1 MITISAIACIA
12 SVSVRFRWKEQGMK
26 VKDRVE
32 DGASKRAGREWGLRK
47 EGNACRH
54 TSGFWKPPTWP
65 VMPEFVYQHLMLSMA
80 VIIDQLNVWP
90 SVEWKIMNFR
100 GCMGETKLF
109 FSVSQ
114 RKDAWS
120 EGGNNRTVAIQKL
133 LLSIH
138 YLISNLDWVAMQFSI
153 VDVASV

>member
-1 MITISAIACIA
+1 
-12 SVSVRFRWKEQGMK
+12 
-26 VKDRVE
+26 
-32 DGASKRAGREWGLRK
+32 
-47 EGNACRH
+47 
-54 TSGFWKPPTWP
+54 
-65 VMPEFVYQHLMLSMA
+65 
-80 VIIDQLNVWP
+80 
-90 SVEWKIMNFR
+90 MNFR

-109 FSVSQ
+109 FSVSE

-120 EGGNNRTVAIQKL
+120 ESGNNRTVAIQKL